1 MQQDLATV
9 LDEESEEFV
18 KNDNASTVDE
28 NNFEE
33 LDKPITVSEIE
44 TVIRSL
50 KRTKSAAGDQLLNG
64 YFIES
69 ADILSGHLVDL
80 FNTILNSGFF
90 PSQWSEGIIV
100 PLFKKK

>member
-18 KNDNASTVDE
+18 KNNNASTVDE

-33 LDKPITVSEIE
+33 LDKSITVFEIE

-50 KRTKSAAGDQLLNG
+50 KRNKSAAGDQLLNE
-64 YFIES
+64 YFIEP
-69 ADILSGHLVDL
+69 AYILSGHLVDL
-80 FNTILNSGFF
+80 FNAILIQVSSQASG
-90 PSQWSEGIIV
+90 QRV
-100 PLFKKK
+100 L

>member
-9 LDEESEEFV
+9 LDEESEVFV
-18 KNDNASTVDE
+18 KNNNASTVDE

-33 LDKPITVSEIE
+33 LDKPITVFEIE

-50 KRTKSAAGDQLLNG
+50 KRNKSAAGDKLLNE

-69 ADILSGHLVDL
+69 ADISSGHL
-80 FNTILNSGFF
+80 
-90 PSQWSEGIIV
+90 
-100 PLFKKK
+100 